1 MKTAR
6 SLAWMSGVLLLV
18 WATGCND
25 PNKDQI
31 LQLQDQIKQLTD
43 ENADLRSRLAAMTSD
58 RDAARQRAD
67 NLSRENDRLRG
78 ELALANEKSRSEPQL
93 PGGWKL
99 NEAGQ
104 PYIDLGSDFL
114 FDSGKATLRSAGRA
128 KLQEVVSQIQSNFPN
143 MLIWVVGHTDGEP
156 VTRSKEKWGDN
167 MNLSLARGRAVYDE
181 LAKLGIARQK
191 MIAGGQGEY
200 NPTAPNDAR
209 GRSQANRRVQII
221 AVPDAGVQPA
231 GARDTSGGMTPM
243 GESGN

>member
-43 ENADLRSRLAAMTSD
+43 ENADLRSRLAAMTSE

-78 ELALANEKSRSEPQL
+78 ELALANEKARSTPEL
-93 PGGWKL
+93 PEGWGV
-99 NEAGQ
+99 NAAGQ
-104 PYIDLGSDFL
+104 PFIDLGSDLL
-114 FDSGKATLRSAGRA
+114 FDSGKATLRAAGRA
-128 KLQEVVSQIQSNFPN
+128 KIQQVAAQIQSNFPN
-143 MLIWVVGHTDGEP
+143 MLIWVIGHTDAEP
-156 VTRSKEKWGDN
+156 IKASNWKDN

-181 LAKLGIARQK
+181 LAKLGISRQK
-191 MIAGGQGEY
+191 LIAGGQGEY

-209 GRSQANRRVQII
+209 GRSQMNRRVQII
-221 AVPDAGVQPA
+221 AVPDAGTRPA
-231 GARDTSGGMTPM
+231 GVQDTSGSMTPM
-243 GESGN
+243 NESGT